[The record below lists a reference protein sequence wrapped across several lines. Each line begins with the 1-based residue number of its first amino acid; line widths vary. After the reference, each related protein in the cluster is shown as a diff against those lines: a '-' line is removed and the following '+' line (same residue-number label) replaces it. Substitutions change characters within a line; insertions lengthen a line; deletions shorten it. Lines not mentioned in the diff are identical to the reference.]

1 MDRFDFTYT
10 EEGYHGSMRNYCMV
24 LDVDEGLVLQCIVS
38 EVLFAPENESMFDDD
53 EMAYEVLSNII
64 YQ

>member
-1 MDRFDFTYT
+1 
-10 EEGYHGSMRNYCMV
+10 MV